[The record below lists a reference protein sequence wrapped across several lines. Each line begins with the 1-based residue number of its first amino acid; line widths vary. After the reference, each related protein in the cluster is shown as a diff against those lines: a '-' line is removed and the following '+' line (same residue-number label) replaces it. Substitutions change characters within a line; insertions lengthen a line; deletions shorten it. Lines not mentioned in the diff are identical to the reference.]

1 MIGAIRQEA
10 NREADDDDDQEMAL
24 ADSYVV
30 RELL

>member
-10 NREADDDDDQEMAL
+10 DREADGDDDQEMAL